1 MSGTTK
7 KKNLVF
13 WLFMLIGTLVIS
25 EITLRIS
32 AMLFPRVASLLSL
45 DPVIP
50 DGKSGF
56 RWNKDYPEHD
66 RNGFRNKSVPDTV
79 SIVALG
85 DSQTYG
91 VSVSRDQAWPQ
102 RLAMLSNVPTYN
114 MGIPG
119 WGPTQ
124 SLAVLGQAM
133 AFKPKLIIEAFYAGN
148 DLFDSYQAV
157 YKTKELPDLKTSD
170 ERVGKALS
178 DAENMDPFDKKIS
191 RETETPPARTALR
204 DFLAEHSKLYGLLR
218 VVRIVV
224 NEQTKHELDWASI
237 KQGTTGK
244 PYYQI
249 FDNGTLRTI
258 LTPNYRLVALDL
270 NDSRIREGQRISLE
284 AMRLMQRQAQAAN
297 AEFIVLLIPTKELV
311 FKEVLYENVVDPPK
325 TYQTLIAN
333 EEFMWQRTKDFL
345 TDHGI
350 LFIDALPALRQ
361 RLRSGTQPYAMSSD
375 GHPNAIGHQAIAEYL
390 RTEIKEHDL
399 LR

>member
-1 MSGTTK
+1 M
-7 KKNLVF
+7 
-13 WLFMLIGTLVIS
+13 
-25 EITLRIS
+25 
-32 AMLFPRVASLLSL
+32 
-45 DPVIP
+45 
-50 DGKSGF
+50 
-56 RWNKDYPEHD
+56 
-66 RNGFRNKSVPDTV
+66 
-79 SIVALG
+79 
-85 DSQTYG
+85 
-91 VSVSRDQAWPQ
+91 
-102 RLAMLSNVPTYN
+102 
-114 MGIPG
+114 
-119 WGPTQ
+119 
-124 SLAVLGQAM
+124 
-133 AFKPKLIIEAFYAGN
+133 
-148 DLFDSYQAV
+148 
-157 YKTKELPDLKTSD
+157 
-170 ERVGKALS
+170 
-178 DAENMDPFDKKIS
+178 
-191 RETETPPARTALR
+191 
-204 DFLAEHSKLYGLLR
+204 
-218 VVRIVV
+218 

-237 KQGTTGK
+237 KQGVTGK
-244 PYYQI
+244 SYYQI
-249 FDNGTLRTI
+249 FDTGTLRTI